1 MMPALPGL
9 ALQTPL
15 ALWLLLLVP
24 LVWLVARAVPPAP
37 QRQLFPPAVL
47 MDRLAPTEETPRSA
61 PPWLTVLRMLAL
73 AVLICGLAGPSLVPR
88 EGRDTRPLVIVI
100 DNGWTLAGNWAAVR
114 EEAAALARGA
124 DGPVRLI
131 LTAPDDEAAGAAGAG
146 LPDELPPQRAA
157 AAILALTPRPW
168 LPDAAAALPRIS
180 ALPAGVRTVWW
191 SDGVGHAGVAE
202 AARVLATRGP
212 VTIRLP
218 EAGPIA
224 ISNATATSQGF
235 QLALTR
241 GPGAPGTVT
250 LEAVDSDGRVLATGP
265 AGSPSGA
272 AALTVPDEQA
282 GRVAMIRVRGQTSAG
297 ATWLQDSFGRRPRV
311 GIVAERRELQPL
323 LADAHYLEAALSPH
337 GSVVRG
343 PAQEL
348 AQAGLDTIL
357 LPDAGQLDSED
368 ATALE
373 RFVNRG
379 GLLVRFAGPRLAAA
393 AADAQLLPLAVSP
406 TPRRLDGALTW
417 SPADAIAP
425 FARTSPFAGLTAPAD
440 ARIRQIVAP
449 ADPAAPAPETW
460 ARLSDGS
467 PLVSAG
473 AMGRGTLV
481 LFHTTAGP
489 AWSDVAFSGLQ
500 VAMLRRVLARAGS
513 RALPTSVLAP
523 VLPLKPV
530 LVLDG
535 NGRTAAPDGR
545 ERAITPAEV
554 STAVPGSGRPPGIYE
569 AGGSRLVLQTARP
582 GLRLPPL
589 PALPA
594 GVTTVSAAPDAPRP
608 LGGWLMA
615 VAAGLLVLEM
625 ILALALA
632 GHLRGIA
639 GRLGPLRRVV
649 LRRAA
654 PGTAA
659 MVAGLALWL
668 AASLLPQTGGA
679 QPFQDPFGP
688 PPQAAQTR
696 GPDDLQLAYIRTGD
710 SAMDA
715 RARAGLEGL
724 SRVLTE
730 RTTVEPGAV
739 ADLDPATAPLALY
752 PVIYWLLPDNPQP
765 LSQDAARA
773 LNRYMRSGGLLFV
786 DSRGAGGTA
795 ATAQARVRTALRGL
809 EIPPLEQVPGTH
821 VLTRTFYLLRGFPGR
836 YASTR
841 LFTESAASAQASAN
855 DGVSP
860 ILIGDGDWAAAWAS
874 RPDGR
879 AVAAVEGGEPGR
891 EGALRAGVNIV
902 MYALTGNYKA
912 DQVHMP
918 ALIERLGRPAV
929 APE

>member
-1 MMPALPGL
+1 MMEALPGL
-9 ALQTPL
+9 ALQTPV
-15 ALWLLLLVP
+15 ALWLLALVP

-47 MDRLAPTEETPRSA
+47 MERLAPTEETPRSA
-61 PPWLTVLRMLAL
+61 PPWLTLLRMLAL
-73 AVLICGLAGPSLVPR
+73 AILICGLAGPSLVPR

-124 DGPVRLI
+124 EGPVRLI
-131 LTAPDDEAAGAAGAG
+131 LTAPDDQATQAT

-168 LPDAAAALPRIS
+168 MPEAATALPRIS
-180 ALPAGVRTVWW
+180 ALPTGIRTVWW
-191 SDGVGHAGVAE
+191 SDGVGHPRMGDTL
-202 AARVLATRGP
+202 RVLATRGP
-212 VTIRLP
+212 VTLRLP
-218 EAGPIA
+218 DAGPIA
-224 ISNATATSQGF
+224 ITNATPTSQGF

-241 GPGAPGTVT
+241 GPGAPGNVT
-250 LEAVDSDGRVLATGP
+250 LEAVDSDGRILATGP
-265 AGSPSGA
+265 ANSPSGA
-272 AALTVPDEQA
+272 AALAVPEAQA
-282 GRVAMIRVRGQTSAG
+282 GRVAMIRVRGQASAG
-297 ATWLQDSFGRRPRV
+297 ATWLLDSFGRRPRV
-311 GIVAERRELQPL
+311 GIVAEQRELQPL

-337 GSVVRG
+337 ASVVRG
-343 PAQEL
+343 EAEEL

-357 LPDAGQLDSED
+357 VPDTGQLDPED

-373 RFVNRG
+373 RFVNGG

-417 SPADAIAP
+417 SPADSIAP
-425 FARTSPFAGLTAPAD
+425 FARSSPFAGLSLPDD
-440 ARIRQIVAP
+440 ARIRQVLAP
-449 ADPAAPAPETW
+449 ADPAAVATETW

-467 PLVSAG
+467 PLVSASSL
-473 AMGRGTLV
+473 GRGTVV

-523 VLPLKPV
+523 VLPLKPT

-535 NGRTAAPDGR
+535 NGRTSAPDGG
-545 ERAITPAEV
+545 ESAIAPAEV
-554 STAVPGSGRPPGIYE
+554 GTAVPGPGRPPGIYE

-589 PALPA
+589 PALPT
-594 GVTTVSAAPDAPRP
+594 GVTTVTTAPDAPRP

-615 VAAGLLVLEM
+615 AAAGLLVMEM

-632 GHLRGIA
+632 GHLRGMQS
-639 GRLGPLRRVV
+639 RLRLPPVRQ
-649 LRRAA
+649 AA
-654 PGTAA
+654 PGAA
-659 MVAGLALWL
+659 AIMVGLVLWL

-679 QPFQDPFGP
+679 QPFQDPFAA
-688 PPQAAQTR
+688 PPQSAQPR
-696 GPDDLQLAYIRTGD
+696 GPDDLQLAYIRTAD
-710 SAMDA
+710 AAMNA

-724 SRVLTE
+724 SAVLTE

-739 ADLDPATAPLALY
+739 AELDPVTAPLALY
-752 PVIYWLLPDNPQP
+752 PIIYWLLPENPQS
-765 LSQDAARA
+765 LSPEAVRA

-786 DSRGAGGTA
+786 DSRGAGSTVA
-795 ATAQARVRTALRGL
+795 ATQARVRTALRGL
-809 EIPPLEQVPGTH
+809 EIPPLEQVPANH

-836 YASTR
+836 YATTR

-860 ILIGDGDWAAAWAS
+860 ILIGDGDWAAAWAT

-879 AVAAVEGGEPGR
+879 PVAAIEGGEQGR
-891 EGALRAGVNIV
+891 EGARRAGINIV

-918 ALIERLGRPAV
+918 ALIERLGRPEV

>member
-1 MMPALPGL
+1 MMQTLPGL

-15 ALWLLLLVP
+15 ALWLLVLVP

-47 MDRLAPTEETPRSA
+47 MERLAPTEETPRSA
-61 PPWLTVLRMLAL
+61 PPWLTALRMLAL
-73 AVLICGLAGPSLVPR
+73 AVLILGLAGPSLVPR

-100 DNGWTLAGNWAAVR
+100 DNGWTLAGSWASVR
-114 EEAAALARGA
+114 EEAAALARGS

-131 LTAPDDEAAGAAGAG
+131 LTAPDDEATQSA

-157 AAILALTPRPW
+157 AAILALTPKPW
-168 LPDAAAALPRIS
+168 LPDAEGALPRIA
-180 ALPAGVRTVWW
+180 ALPSGVRTVWW
-191 SDGVGHAGVAE
+191 SDGVGHDGVAQ
-202 AARVLATRGP
+202 AAQALGALGP
-212 VTIRLP
+212 VTMRLP
-218 EAGPIA
+218 EAGAIA
-224 ISNATATSQGF
+224 ITNATPSSQGF
-235 QLALTR
+235 QLAITR
-241 GPGAPGTVT
+241 GPGAGGALT
-250 LEAVDSDGRVLATGP
+250 LEAVDADGRVLATGQ
-265 AGSPSGA
+265 AGALTAAASGA
-272 AALTVPDEQA
+272 AALAVPDTQA
-282 GRVAMIRVRGQTSAG
+282 GRVAMIRVRGQESAG
-297 ATWLQDSFGRRPRV
+297 STWLLDSFGRRPRV

-323 LADAHYLEAALSPH
+323 LADAHYLEAALAPH

-343 PAQEL
+343 EAQEL

-357 LPDAGQLDSED
+357 LPDAGQLDAED
-368 ATALE
+368 AAALE
-373 RFVNRG
+373 RFVSRG

-393 AADAQLLPLAVSP
+393 ASDAQLLPLAVSP

-425 FARTSPFAGLTAPAD
+425 FARNSPFAGLSAPAD

-449 ADPAAPAPETW
+449 ADPSAPAAETW

-473 AMGRGTLV
+473 ALGRGTLV

-500 VAMLRRVLARAGS
+500 VEMLRRVLARASS

-535 NGRTAAPDGR
+535 NGRTQAPDGR

-554 STAVPGSGRPPGIYE
+554 RTAVPGPGRPPGIYE

-582 GLRLPPL
+582 GLSLPPL
-589 PALPA
+589 PSLPS
-594 GVTTVSAAPDAPRP
+594 GVTTVSTAPDAPRQ
-608 LGGWLMA
+608 LGGLLI
-615 VAAGLLVLEM
+615 AAAAALLLIEL

-639 GRLGPLRRVV
+639 GRLPLPTLRRTAPSALVV
-649 LRRAA
+649 ALGVAA
-654 PGTAA
+654 
-659 MVAGLALWL
+659 WL
-668 AASLLPQTGGA
+668 GASLMPQAGGA
-679 QPFQDPFGP
+679 QPFQDLFGTP
-688 PPQAAQTR
+688 PPAATAR

-724 SRVLTE
+724 SRILTE

-752 PVIYWLLPDNPQP
+752 PIIYWLLPDNPQP

-786 DSRGAGGTA
+786 DSRGAGGSSAST
-795 ATAQARVRTALRGL
+795 QARVRTALRGL
-809 EIPPLEQVPGTH
+809 EIPPLEQVPNTH

-836 YASTR
+836 YANTR

-891 EGALRAGVNIV
+891 EGALRAGINIV

-918 ALIERLGRPAV
+918 ALIERLGRPPV
-929 APE
+929 EPE

>member
-1 MMPALPGL
+1 MQALPGL

-47 MDRLAPTEETPRSA
+47 MERLAPTEETPRSA
-61 PPWLTVLRMLAL
+61 PPWLTLLRMLAL
-73 AVLICGLAGPSLVPR
+73 AILICGLAGPSLVPR
-88 EGRDTRPLVIVI
+88 EGRDSRPLVIVI

-114 EEAAALARGA
+114 EEAAALARSA
-124 DGPVRLI
+124 EGPVRLI
-131 LTAPDDEAAGAAGAG
+131 LTAPDDEAARAG
-146 LPDELPPQRAA
+146 LPEELPPQRAA

-168 LPDAAAALPRIS
+168 LPDAAAALPRLS
-180 ALPAGVRTVWW
+180 AVPQGVRTVWW
-191 SDGVGHAGVAE
+191 SDGVGHAGLAE
-202 AARVLATRGP
+202 AARVLAARGP
-212 VTIRLP
+212 VTVRLP

-224 ISNATATSQGF
+224 ITNATPTSQGF

-241 GPGAPGTVT
+241 GPGAAGTVT
-250 LEAVDSDGRVLATGP
+250 VEAVDSDGRVLASGP
-265 AGSPSGA
+265 ASSPSGA
-272 AALTVPDEQA
+272 AALAVPDTEA
-282 GRVAMIRVRGQTSAG
+282 GRVAMIRVRGQASAG
-297 ATWLQDSFGRRPRV
+297 STWLQDSFGRRPRV

-337 GSVVRG
+337 GSMVRG

-348 AQAGLDTIL
+348 AQAGLDAIL
-357 LPDAGQLDSED
+357 LPDTGQLDEAD
-368 ATALE
+368 AAALE

-393 AADAQLLPLAVSP
+393 AGEAQLLPLAVSP

-417 SPADAIAP
+417 SAADAMAP

-440 ARIRQIVAP
+440 ARIRQIVAA

-473 AMGRGTLV
+473 GMGRGTLV

-523 VLPLKPV
+523 VLPLKAV

-545 ERAITPAEV
+545 ERSIAPAEV
-554 STAVPGSGRPPGIYE
+554 STAVPGPGRPPGIYE

-589 PALPA
+589 PPLPA

-608 LGGWLMA
+608 LGGWLVA
-615 VAAGLLVLEM
+615 AAAGLLLLEM

-632 GHLRGIA
+632 GHLRGVA
-639 GRLGPLRRVV
+639 GRLPG

-659 MVAGLALWL
+659 VVAGLALWL
-668 AASLLPQTGGA
+668 AASLLPQAGGA

-688 PPQAAQTR
+688 PPSTAQSR
-696 GPDDLQLAYIRTGD
+696 EPDDLQLAYIRTGD

-724 SRVLTE
+724 GRVLTE

-739 ADLDPATAPLALY
+739 AELDPATAPLALY

-765 LSQDAARA
+765 LGPDAARA

-809 EIPPLEQVPGTH
+809 EIPPLEQVPANH

-836 YASTR
+836 YGSTR

-918 ALIERLGRPAV
+918 ALIERLGRPSV